1 MFKIRTLPA
10 AVGFAVIVAA
20 AVSGMS
26 FRGETR
32 ETSIVETCAHETWPM
47 IPARCLIGAP
57 QRPVRM
63 VSVDRAEPNRMADR
77 FAAAF
82 E

>member
-1 MFKIRTLPA
+1 MFKVRTLPA

-20 AVSGMS
+20 TATGMS

-32 ETSIVETCAHETWPM
+32 EMSIVETCAHETWPM
-47 IPARCLIGAP
+47 IPARCLTGAL
-57 QRPVRM
+57 QRSIRM
-63 VSVDRAEPNRMADR
+63 VSVDRAEPNRMTDR
-77 FAAAF
+77 FATAF

>member
-1 MFKIRTLPA
+1 MLKIRTLPA
-10 AVGFAVIVAA
+10 AVGFAVVVAA
-20 AVSGMS
+20 GLTGMS
-26 FRGETR
+26 LRGETR

-47 IPARCLIGAP
+47 ISPYCLTGAP

-63 VSVDRAEPNRMADR
+63 VSVDRAETDGMTNR
-77 FAAAF
+77 FAVAF